1 MTPFRLILSD
11 VFVNGTFGSTAS
23 VSQNHLRV
31 GCSKSSDWVGV
42 DPGTPPHKRSTNYYP
57 GVERFVEASEASL
70 WVALEGEGVP
80 VLLVSGGPGCCDYLE
95 PVARLLTGHAQTVR
109 FDARGCGRSSP
120 VSEYTLEA
128 SLADLERI
136 RGFMGVDRWIVAGHS
151 AGADLALAYA
161 IEFPE
166 RLHGVV
172 AISGGRL
179 VDDRSWHAAYAAARD
194 AGLEREIDYTYA
206 PNMDANRA
214 LNAAWKAYCRRPGLW
229 RDIAQI
235 QVPAL
240 FIYGAKD
247 IRPSWPIQQVAALIP
262 NAELFMLE
270 TAGHNLWLTHAE
282 ELGEALRGFVS
293 KFSDPVFPRG
303 S

>member
-1 MTPFRLILSD
+1 VEQVL
-11 VFVNGTFGSTAS
+11 TA
-23 VSQNHLRV
+23 
-31 GCSKSSDWVGV
+31 GAAK
-42 DPGTPPHKRSTNYYP
+42 
-57 GVERFVEASEASL
+57 L
-70 WVALEGEGVP
+70 WVSVAGAGSP
-80 VLLVSGGPGCCDYLE
+80 VLLISGGPGCCDYLE
-95 PVARLLTGHAQTVR
+95 PVAELLGGYAQTIR

-120 VSEYTLEA
+120 VGEYTLEA

-136 RGFMGVDRWIVAGHS
+136 REFIGVGRWIVAGHS

-194 AGLEREIDYTYA
+194 AGLEQDIGYA
-206 PNMDANRA
+206 YPPNMEANRA

-229 RDIAQI
+229 RDVAQI

-247 IRPSWPIQQVAALIP
+247 IRPSWPIEQVAALVP
-262 NAELFMLE
+262 NAELLMLE
-270 TAGHNLWLTHAE
+270 TAGHNLWLTHAD

-293 KFSDPVFPRG
+293 KFS
-303 S
+303 